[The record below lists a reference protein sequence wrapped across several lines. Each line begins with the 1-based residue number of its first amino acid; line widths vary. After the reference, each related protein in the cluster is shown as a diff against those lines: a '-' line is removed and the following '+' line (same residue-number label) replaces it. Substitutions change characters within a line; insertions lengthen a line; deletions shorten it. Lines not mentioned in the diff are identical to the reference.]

1 MNKFNSYG
9 YYYKQNEISYWD
21 YSLNKENRENKSSD
35 RRMEVQLP
43 ALLEIMSGRP
53 TARLTNMRYW
63 PDPDLTSQDKPD
75 PDQDPLF
82 FQYQTWIQ
90 TPLSWKFS
98 IYFMMS
104 FNKKLFP
111 F

>member
-21 YSLNKENRENKSSD
+21 YSLNKENRENKCSD

-63 PDPDLTSQDKPD
+63 PDPDTTSQDKPDQDPTSQDKPD
-75 PDQDPLF
+75 PDPDNSVLKIFHLF
-82 FQYQTWIQ
+82 YDEF
-90 TPLSWKFS
+90 
-98 IYFMMS
+98 
-104 FNKKLFP
+104 
-111 F
+111 